1 MTLLPPRFIED
12 RAIRDAARAVLTED
26 VERLRDSLSQEGIA
40 SRVSSGVTTT
50 LSARFR
56 DGARDVMSE
65 IREQAG
71 ERKGLIALLVG
82 LFLLFLARGPIFERI
97 EELLDDSEP
106 VDDDE
111 DTDAPPAPAPEGDPA

>member
-26 VERLRDSLSQEGIA
+26 VERLRDSLTEEGIA

-56 DGARDVMSE
+56 EGAHDVMSE

-82 LFLLFLARGPIFERI
+82 VFLLFLARGPIFERI
-97 EELLDDSEP
+97 EELLDDADTHE
-106 VDDDE
+106 DDE
-111 DTDAPPAPAPEGDPA
+111 DSDAPPTPLTEGDPA

>member
-26 VERLRDSLSQEGIA
+26 VERLRDSLTEEGIA
-40 SRVSSGVTTT
+40 SRVTTT

-56 DGARDVMSE
+56 DGARDVMDE

-71 ERKGLIALLVG
+71 ERKGLIAILVG
-82 LFLLFLARGPIFERI
+82 VFLLFLARGPIFERI
-97 EELLDDSEP
+97 EELLDDADTHEN
-106 VDDDE
+106 DE
-111 DTDAPPAPAPEGDPA
+111 DSDAPPTPLTEGDPA